1 MAFNHDKAQTITGVA
16 NLAQNRAIRKEL
28 EAQRLSQEKAA
39 KEQERFNREQEKR
52 DRAKAAADR
61 EHQNAMREMQQME
74 AQAQIGAKRAAEA
87 QLKLAKEKIEREEKE
102 AKLKRDAESK
112 LLQEEDFIFNSHHYA
127 NKLVDSDL
135 DPILKYF
142 LLISEFV
149 KFKNANL
156 KTSNFKD
163 FETKDLLIKTQ
174 ENYPKYLDQIRSSF
188 DTTHESEAQIIED
201 VLGEHEEDEITH
213 LRSAIKDKKKLI
225 DSFDKELEIFAA
237 NQKKAVEDKQ
247 NKMGNLDKDIA
258 ALESQLKND
267 LAQLEK
273 GFTVDLIY
281 KILETILM
289 NQKRLSLFSTYRFNK
304 TKCIEA
310 LKLLAKSKTK
320 DFAYKE
326 LGDHTEK
333 FYDTF
338 SSFIKGNEF
347 NLGEPPTGQL
357 ALIIND
363 SLTKLKDVIKSKN
376 NYVFIVPSVQTEI
389 QKKLENKFETNK
401 SNLTAQNAKEHEE
414 LKLFELESNNS
425 IESFQNETQQKKD
438 SANQEIESLNNEI
451 KTLKDRIKHEKSA
464 IDPLKKKYSFIEEI
478 IANR

>member
-1 MAFNHDKAQTITGVA
+1 MAFNHDKAQTITGIA

-28 EAQRLSQEKAA
+28 EAQRKSQERAA
-39 KEQERFNREQEKR
+39 KEQERFNREQERR
-52 DRAKAAADR
+52 DRARAAADR
-61 EHQNAMREMQQME
+61 EHQQAMREMQEME
-74 AQAQIGAKRAAEA
+74 AEAQLAAKRAAEE
-87 QLKLAKEKIEREEKE
+87 QRDLTRKKIEREEYE

-112 LLQEEDFIFNSHHYA
+112 LLQEQDFVFNSHHYA

-163 FETKDLLIKTQ
+163 FETKDLLLKTQ

-188 DTTHESEAQIIED
+188 DSTQESEAQIIED
-201 VLGEHEEDEITH
+201 ILSEDEEDEITQ

-225 DSFDKELEIFAA
+225 DSLDKELEIFTA
-237 NQKKAVEDKQ
+237 NQKKAVEDKR

-258 ALESQLKND
+258 SVESQFKKD
-267 LAQLEK
+267 LEQLEN

-281 KILETILM
+281 KILEILLM

-310 LKLLAKSKTK
+310 LDLLAKSKKK

-326 LGDHTEK
+326 LGAHTEK

-347 NLGEPPTGQL
+347 NLGEPPNEKL
-357 ALIIND
+357 ALQIQG

-376 NYVFIVPSVQTEI
+376 KYVFIVPSVQTEI
-389 QKKLENKFETNK
+389 KKELGNKLETNK
-401 SNLTAQNAKEHEE
+401 INLAAQSEKEHEE